1 MNQSFDASS
10 NNYHLPKIAQNE
22 STYLR
27 SANKQSADMRRSA
40 SYSQAANNSKTN
52 LTRKLVMMEDIKNAE
67 EYENM
72 NEKELLREH

>member
-10 NNYHLPKIAQNE
+10 NNYHLPRIAQND
-22 STYLR
+22 SAYLR
-27 SANKQSADMRRSA
+27 TTNKQSADMRRSA
-40 SYSQAANNSKTN
+40 SYSQAAKNPKAN
-52 LTRKLVMMEDIKNAE
+52 LTRKLVVMEDIKNAE

>member
-10 NNYHLPKIAQNE
+10 GQYHLPKIGQNE

-27 SANKQSADMRRSA
+27 GSKGLTSEMNRSM
-40 SYSQAANNSKTN
+40 SVRQPSKPGKVN

-67 EYENM
+67 EYDNM
-72 NEKELLREH
+72 NEK